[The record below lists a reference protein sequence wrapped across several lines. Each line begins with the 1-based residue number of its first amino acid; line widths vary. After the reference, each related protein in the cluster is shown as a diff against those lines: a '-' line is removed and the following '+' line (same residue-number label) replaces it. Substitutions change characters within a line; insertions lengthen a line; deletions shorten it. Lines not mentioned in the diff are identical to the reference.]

1 MERVTDGVETASFK
15 SLFLEWNSATDF
27 SLKFNKNAV
36 KKEDEAIDVQ
46 KLMAVCSLEQTAVD
60 DGSGELV
67 LIFNL
72 QANAGCSEESG
83 REGYQRCCLKLLF
96 HSSVLFLHFIPL
108 SINHI
113 Y

>member
-1 MERVTDGVETASFK
+1 MTEGVETASFK

-46 KLMAVCSLEQTAVD
+46 KLMAVRSLEQTAVD

-72 QANAGCSEESG
+72 EANA
-83 REGYQRCCLKLLF
+83 
-96 HSSVLFLHFIPL
+96 
-108 SINHI
+108 
-113 Y
+113 